1 MEVDGGMFTIRFETN
16 VEAEKLKVYT
26 SSEPGSWLRQESSS
40 RSATAETQEVT
51 LNAAPNRGGMSRSTI
66 YFLLKKK
73 MECRKN

>member
-1 MEVDGGMFTIRFETN
+1 MEVFYYPFRDECRSG
-16 VEAEKLKVYT
+16 KLKVYT

-40 RSATAETQEVT
+40 RSATTETQEVT
-51 LNAAPNRGGMSRSTI
+51 LNAAPNRGGIHGRPI